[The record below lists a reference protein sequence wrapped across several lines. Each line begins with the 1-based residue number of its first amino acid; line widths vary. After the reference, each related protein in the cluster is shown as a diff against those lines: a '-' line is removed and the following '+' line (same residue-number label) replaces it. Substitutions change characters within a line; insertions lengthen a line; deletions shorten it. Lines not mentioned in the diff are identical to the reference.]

1 MANSEP
7 IRPSTS
13 SGQSSERRILYM
25 EDDPGLARLFQ
36 KRLERAGYI
45 VDIAHDGEEGLAMY
59 EASSYDVVAVD
70 QAMPVQTGLEVIRIM
85 ASRGP
90 LPPTIM
96 VTGTGSEQI
105 AVEAMK
111 LGARDYLVK
120 DVDGGYLELLPTV
133 IEQVL
138 QRQRLI
144 EERQQALGALRE
156 SEARYR
162 GLFDGVPV
170 GLYRSTRG
178 GQLLDANP
186 ALVEMLGYLDRET
199 LLETTTANLY
209 VDAEDRGRL
218 LALLERDRVVRGFEV
233 RFRRRDGN
241 VIWVRNTVRAVHNAD
256 GQVLYYEGSLEDITE
271 RKRVEEELAYMAT
284 HDALTGLPNRTLFND
299 RLTLALTHAHRNQRK
314 LTVMLL
320 DLDRFKDVNDTL
332 GHSVGDKLLQ
342 AVGDRLTSLLRK
354 SDTVARMGGDEFMLM
369 LPGITQGE
377 DAAKIAQK
385 NLEAFRKPFV
395 FNGHELR
402 ITTSIGIAMYP
413 DDGEDADTL
422 MRNADT
428 AMYHAKDQGRDNY
441 QRYTPAMSTKAS
453 E

>member
-1 MANSEP
+1 MSKSEP
-7 IRPSTS
+7 ARPSTD
-13 SGQSSERRILYM
+13 SGQSSEGRILYM

-59 EASSYDVVAVD
+59 EAGSYDVVAVD
-70 QAMPVQTGLEVIRIM
+70 QAMPIHTGLEVIRIM

-90 LPPTIM
+90 LPPTIV

-111 LGARDYLVK
+111 LGARDYIVK

-133 IEQVL
+133 IKQVL
-138 QRQRLI
+138 QQQRLI
-144 EERQQALGALRE
+144 EERQQALEALRE

-170 GLYRSTRG
+170 GLYRSTPR

-199 LLETTTANLY
+199 LLEATTVDLY
-209 VDAEDRGRL
+209 VDAEDRRRL
-218 LALLERDRVVRGFEV
+218 LTLLERDRVVRGFEV
-233 RFRRRDGN
+233 RSRRRDGT
-241 VIWVRNTVRAVHNAD
+241 VIWVRNTVRAVHNAA

-332 GHSVGDKLLQ
+332 GHSVGDKLLKL
-342 AVGDRLTSLLRK
+342 VGECLTNLLRK

-385 NLEAFRKPFV
+385 TLEAFRKPFV
-395 FNGHELR
+395 LNDHELH

-428 AMYHAKDQGRDNY
+428 AMYRAKDQGRDNY